1 MKYTLRKYTS
11 AEEVFNRASSSLST
25 YFDADMIISDY
36 YYKVIDLCNA
46 SMGLRINP
54 SKEALIS
61 LENYS
66 AELPDDFLLLELA
79 LIVDTSK
86 ITYNIGSSKT
96 ETLTGECPTA
106 QDITD
111 SLDKCCNFKL
121 QCGKKPVLTCTIEDY
136 SIEFENTYITRLT
149 EKKYCS
155 PDCFNLNSTS
165 PFMMEITDNQIFVD
179 GIENAK
185 LYIIY
190 TAKMSGADNIPNCL
204 DNPIVMEYYEQAIV
218 YRMLKDMYINKKADV
233 GQVLQLARQEYINA
247 KNAAINLA
255 STPEFNE
262 MISVN
267 NALKRHFRKRNYIL

>member
-1 MKYTLRKYTS
+1 MKHTLRKYIS

-46 SMGLRINP
+46 SLGLRINP

-61 LENYS
+61 LDNYT

-79 LIVDTSK
+79 LIVDTASM
-86 ITYNIGSSKT
+86 TYNIGTSKV

-121 QCGKKPVLTCTIEDY
+121 QCGKKPVLTCTIENH
-136 SIEFENTYITRLT
+136 SIEFQETYIARLT
-149 EKKYCS
+149 EKKHCS
-155 PDCFNLNSTS
+155 SDCFNLNSTS
-165 PFMMEITDNQIFVD
+165 PYMMEITDNQIFVD
-179 GIENAK
+179 SIQKAK

-190 TAKMSGADNIPNCL
+190 TAKMSNGDNIPNCL
-204 DNPIVMEYYEQAIV
+204 DNPIIMEYYEQAIV

-233 GQVLQLARQEYINA
+233 GQALQLVRQEYINA